1 MLGSVLP
8 PAAVA
13 AKPRAWLG
21 AKGREAGRWLLD
33 DEARRTMAAALR
45 REAELF
51 TQRPLADLLNGVA
64 PEQLQRTR

>member
-21 AKGREAGRWLLD
+21 AKG
-33 DEARRTMAAALR
+33 